1 MGRPSSS
8 EAVTSTMSSSFV
20 QVPKKNEHSATFSPP
35 RTWFGS
41 TVTPPKDHAK
51 PEASTAGTR
60 MLSTGIELHRV
71 FCFFDEDCDGKISA
85 TELQSCMRAMGE
97 ELSHEDAVAVVES
110 IDSDGDGLLGFDD
123 IVRLVDGEG
132 ENEKE
137 QNMREAF
144 RMYEMEGEG
153 CITPKS
159 LRSALERLGESKSM
173 EECRNMIR
181 RFDTNDDGVIS
192 FDEFRIMML

>member
-1 MGRPSSS
+1 
-8 EAVTSTMSSSFV
+8 
-20 QVPKKNEHSATFSPP
+20 
-35 RTWFGS
+35 
-41 TVTPPKDHAK
+41 
-51 PEASTAGTR
+51 
-60 MLSTGIELHRV
+60 
-71 FCFFDEDCDGKISA
+71 
-85 TELQSCMRAMGE
+85 MRAMGE
-97 ELSHEDAVAVVES
+97 ELSHEEAVAVVES

-132 ENEKE
+132 ESEKE